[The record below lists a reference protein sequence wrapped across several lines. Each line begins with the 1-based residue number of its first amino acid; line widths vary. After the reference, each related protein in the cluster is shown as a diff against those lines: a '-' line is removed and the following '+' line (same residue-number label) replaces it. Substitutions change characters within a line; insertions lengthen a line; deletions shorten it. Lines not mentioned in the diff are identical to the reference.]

1 MIYLYL
7 KAFHIIAVICWMVG
21 LLYLPRLFVYH
32 AEVSTNSISYE
43 IFLLMERRLIKLI
56 MLPAMIFTLI
66 FGILMIFENYSV
78 FNDIYFYIKIICVLF
93 LFVFHGYMI
102 RIYKQFE
109 EKSNNKTASFFRM
122 INEIPTLLMII
133 IIILVVVKPKLL

>member
-32 AEVSTNSISYE
+32 SEVSTNSISYE

-66 FGILMIFENYSV
+66 FGILMIFENDSV
-78 FNDIYFYIKIICVLF
+78 FYDTYFYIKIICVFF
-93 LFVFHGYMI
+93 LFAFHGYMI

-109 EKSNNKTASFFRM
+109 EKSNNKKASFFRM

-133 IIILVVVKPKLL
+133 IIILVVVKPNLL